1 MEPII
6 EIVLN
11 NIMYNNLYDQHIK
24 TEFMNTINRITYS
37 EKIINQYKT
46 SMDFILF
53 HNTINE
59 EIKFLSSKKKYFYKN
74 LNKDIKY
81 IVNDYIKHIMSNYKT
96 LDISI

>member
-59 EIKFLSSKKKYFYKN
+59 EIKFLSSKKIF
-74 LNKDIKY
+74 L
-81 IVNDYIKHIMSNYKT
+81 
-96 LDISI
+96 